1 MRRVISKKKP
11 MKLNSKFNSKRSFD
25 HTDSEGFRFGESG
38 YIDIMEAIQQMVDNG
53 YGVVDI
59 MLSIGEQFDKAKA
72 TQVLEDA
79 RARGIL

>member
-1 MRRVISKKKP
+1 MSRVISKKSQT
-11 MKLNSKFNSKRSFD
+11 KLNAKLNSKRSFD
-25 HTDSEGFRFGESG
+25 NTDPEGFQFGESG
-38 YIDIMEAIQQMVDNG
+38 YIDIMDAIQQMVENG